1 MSPGSDRRQ
10 SLPIAFIDDAHTFG
24 GAQVA
29 MGWAIR
35 VILRNTSERIVC
47 VCPARTRR
55 AIQEIAGEDSRLEFL
70 ECPAALPLNVVS
82 FIARLPPFFR
92 ILSRLRRRGIR
103 AWWLNLSGIE
113 FCLAPLLVLRGLGE
127 TPVAWLHNTE
137 RFTFFT
143 KRSSWV
149 RRKVS
154 SLRDAVADRW
164 LFGMHGAIITPSRSS
179 AAEMQSRIVGSR
191 RPRGGHLYYPTIRA
205 DVETSSISHSDGE
218 RPKDSGMDLWM
229 IGRVDCGHKNNLV
242 ALDTMKILIERGN
255 DVRLTVVG
263 DGPDLGELKAKTTS
277 LGLTDAVRFLGWRDN
292 PWQTVSKDAMV
303 FIPSL
308 YESMSIVAR
317 EAMIRGI
324 RLTAST
330 IPVFREWIPHRL
342 IAEDFRPES
351 FAEKLLYVQSLEEED
366 LLKMYAAAL
375 ARFSD
380 EVFAESFM
388 AYMDG
393 TGQNVAGVG
402 PAASVFYR

>member
-1 MSPGSDRRQ
+1 
-10 SLPIAFIDDAHTFG
+10 
-24 GAQVA
+24 
-29 MGWAIR
+29 
-35 VILRNTSERIVC
+35 
-47 VCPARTRR
+47 
-55 AIQEIAGEDSRLEFL
+55 
-70 ECPAALPLNVVS
+70 
-82 FIARLPPFFR
+82 
-92 ILSRLRRRGIR
+92 
-103 AWWLNLSGIE
+103 
-113 FCLAPLLVLRGLGE
+113 
-127 TPVAWLHNTE
+127 
-137 RFTFFT
+137 
-143 KRSSWV
+143 
-149 RRKVS
+149 
-154 SLRDAVADRW
+154 
-164 LFGMHGAIITPSRSS
+164 
-179 AAEMQSRIVGSR
+179 
-191 RPRGGHLYYPTIRA
+191 
-205 DVETSSISHSDGE
+205 
-218 RPKDSGMDLWM
+218 MDLWM